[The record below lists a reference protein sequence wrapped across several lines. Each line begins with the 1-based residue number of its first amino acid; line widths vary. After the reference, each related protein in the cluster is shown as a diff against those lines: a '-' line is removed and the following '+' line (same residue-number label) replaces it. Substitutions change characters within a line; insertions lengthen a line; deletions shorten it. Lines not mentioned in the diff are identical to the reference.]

1 MKLSILY
8 LALFTGPVI
17 FAQNIPNYLPADS
30 LIAWFPFNGSA
41 NDESG
46 NGNHLTS
53 GVGSFPTPNI
63 DRTGNA
69 NSAYSFDGNS
79 SFLETLIPF
88 YNAFTISLWTKH
100 DIGIISSL
108 WSDKETIFTFGDN
121 QCDKGVLL
129 GVKEGSSKFNFGPWC
144 YSSVCNTTLDTNW
157 HLLVVLYDGSTLK
170 LIRDTTQIAV
180 RNNISLAQNDSIF
193 RIGKSIGPFSE
204 VWDGVIDDVGYW
216 NKILSPTELIGLYNF
231 SDCSDSIQS
240 QPVAVN
246 SNSGNAVFTVTHSNP
261 SASYQWQENDGT
273 VWSNLVDFGVYS
285 GTSSDSLVLTGA
297 TTAFSLNLYRC
308 IVGAT
313 CYTDTTNSAILNVV
327 CPDSIQNQPQSNTFF
342 TSGGTAF
349 FGISHTDTA
358 ATFQWQVNNGT
369 GWSNLTN
376 FGAYSGSDTD
386 SLVITGIGSSM
397 NNYGFRC
404 LIDACN
410 MDTTDVAI
418 LTVVDNIGV
427 NEIVKDIIVSPNPT
441 SGLLNIVLTS
451 SAEYDVFNINGQR
464 VAQGNTEGQIDITNL
479 PTGSYQIIITNED
492 GRSTHTI
499 QKI

>member
-1 MKLSILY
+1 MRLRLLY
-8 LALFTGPVI
+8 LALIAGPVI

-30 LIAWFPFNGSA
+30 LVAWFPFNGNA

-53 GVGSFPTPNI
+53 GIGTFPTPNI

-69 NSAYSFDGNS
+69 NSAYSFDGDS
-79 SFLETLIPF
+79 SFLETHIPF

-100 DIGIISSL
+100 DIGIISSS
-108 WSDKETIFTFGDN
+108 WDDKETIFAYGDN

-129 GVKEGSSKFNFGPWC
+129 GVKEGSSKFNFGSWC

-193 RIGKSIGPFSE
+193 RIGKNLGPFTE

-231 SDCSDSIQS
+231 SDCSGSIQS

-246 SNSGNAVFTVTHSNP
+246 SNSGNAVFTVKHSDA
-261 SASYQWQENDGT
+261 SASYQWQENNGT

-297 TTAFSLNLYRC
+297 TNAFSLNLYRC

-313 CYTDTTNSAILNVV
+313 CYTDTTNSVILNV
-327 CPDSIQNQPQSNTFF
+327 CTDSIQNQPQSNTFF

-376 FGAYSGSDTD
+376 FGAYSGSNTD
-386 SLVITGIGSSM
+386 SLVITGISSSM

-441 SGLLNIVLTS
+441 SGLLIIVLTS
-451 SAEYDVFNINGQR
+451 SAEYEVFNINGQR
-464 VAQGNTEGQIDITNL
+464 VAQGTTEGQIDITNL
-479 PTGSYQIIITNED
+479 PTGSYQLIINNDD